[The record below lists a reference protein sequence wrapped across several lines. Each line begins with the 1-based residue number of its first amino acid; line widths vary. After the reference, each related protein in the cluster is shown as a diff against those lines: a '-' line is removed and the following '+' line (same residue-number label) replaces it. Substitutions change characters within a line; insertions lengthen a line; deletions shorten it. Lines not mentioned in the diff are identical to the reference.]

1 MIMLKNNKELLIKM
15 LDHQSKS
22 DDLYKPGPYW
32 ENKTKNATKRIIKF
46 GLNDFRS
53 HRSLIGLSF
62 ADNPHLDI
70 RSFWD
75 RGLRSVFIMLLNFF
89 VPFKK
94 IFLGQLKFTKNLFD
108 QNKILKQKIFINSK
122 LYFDQKYKIPENAT
136 MGGCEDYI
144 EIKGIK
150 IPNIYIKVL
159 SELKVVSSHVDY
171 TRGKSFFEIGSGFG
185 VLPHLI
191 TENFQNIRKIA
202 ILDIAPNLYISN
214 MYLQSFYGDSVR
226 TFDSFPKGEKIK
238 FKEDDS
244 LEIYFLLPNQ
254 IEDLD
259 FKFDYFNNS
268 HSFVEMPSEIV
279 ANYARKV
286 QLSLN
291 ENSIVSMLSYNHTR
305 DVTLDPH
312 NLPSFFDNL
321 DFNTIEDS
329 DIFGDRFS
337 LHISK

>member
-1 MIMLKNNKELLIKM
+1 MKNNKQLLINM

-22 DDLYKPGPYW
+22 NDLYKPGSYW

-62 ADNPHLDI
+62 ADNPNLDI

-75 RGLRSVFIMLLNFF
+75 SGLRLVFIRLLNFF

-94 IFLGQLKFTKNLFD
+94 IFLGQLKFTQNLFD
-108 QNKILKQKIFINSK
+108 QNKILKHQIFINSQ
-122 LYFDQKYKIPENAT
+122 LYFDSKFIIPKNST
-136 MGGCEDYI
+136 KGGCEDYI
-144 EIKGIK
+144 EIKGEK
-150 IPNIYIKVL
+150 ISNIYIKLL
-159 SELKVVSSHVDY
+159 SELKVVSSHIDY

-191 TENFQNIRKIA
+191 IENFQNIKKIV
-202 ILDIAPNLYISN
+202 IIDIAPNLYISN

-226 TFDSFPKGEKIK
+226 TFDSFPRGEKIK

-254 IEDLD
+254 IVDLD

-268 HSFVEMPSEIV
+268 HSFIEMPSEIV
-279 ANYARKV
+279 ANYSRKV
-286 QLSLN
+286 QLLLN
-291 ENSIVSMLSYNHTR
+291 ESSRVSMLSYNSTR
-305 DVTLDPH
+305 DDTLDPK
-312 NLPSFFDNL
+312 NLPAFFDNL
-321 DFNTIEDS
+321 DFNTFEDS
-329 DIFGDRFS
+329 DIFGHKFM
-337 LHISK
+337 LHVSK